1 MTLPRLRRRASS
13 MRCTRPASF
22 GVRVAL
28 KGTASALSVQR
39 SLVTTVVQLATEGTN
54 TMTAEL
60 FIVALTILGEAR
72 GETFEGMAGVASVIQ
87 TRMIERKQTASQIC
101 LAPKQFSFWNGG
113 VSEATKKKLLATAQG
128 KNALYL
134 ADLVI
139 HQQMPDIVKGANHYH
154 AISVAPRW
162 ARDARLVATIRNH
175 KFYKL

>member
-1 MTLPRLRRRASS
+1 MTLPRPRHRASW
-13 MRCTRPASF
+13 MLWVRPASF
-22 GVRVAL
+22 GVLVAL
-28 KGTASALSVQR
+28 RDTALELSVQR
-39 SLVTTVVQLATEGTN
+39 NPLTTAVQLATEGTN
-54 TMTAEL
+54 PMTAEL

-72 GETFEGMAGVASVIQ
+72 GEGMEGMAGVASVIQ
-87 TRMIERKQTASQIC
+87 TRMIERKQSASQVC
-101 LAPKQFSFWNGG
+101 LSPKQFSFWNGG
-113 VSEATKKKLLATAQG
+113 VSESAKRKLLATPQG

>member
-1 MTLPRLRRRASS
+1 M
-13 MRCTRPASF
+13 
-22 GVRVAL
+22 
-28 KGTASALSVQR
+28 
-39 SLVTTVVQLATEGTN
+39 EGTN
-54 TMTAEL
+54 PMTAEL

-87 TRMIERKQTASQIC
+87 TRMVERKQSARQVC

-113 VSEATKKKLLATAQG
+113 VSEATKKKLLATPQG

-139 HQQMPDIVKGANHYH
+139 HKQMISIVKGANHYH

-175 KFYKL
+175 KFYRL

>member
-1 MTLPRLRRRASS
+1 MTLPRLKHRASS
-13 MRCTRPASF
+13 MRWHRLASF
-22 GVRVAL
+22 GVRLAP
-28 KGTASALSVQR
+28 KDIASVLSVQR
-39 SLVTTVVQLATEGTN
+39 NPLITAVQLATEGTN

-72 GETFEGMAGVASVIQ
+72 GEGMEGMAGVASVIQ
-87 TRMIERKQTASQIC
+87 TRMIERSQSAKQVC
-101 LAPKQFSFWNGG
+101 LSPKQFSFWNGG
-113 VSEATKKKLLATAQG
+113 VSESTKKKLLATPQG

-139 HQQMPDIVKGANHYH
+139 HKQMISIVKGANHYH

>member
-1 MTLPRLRRRASS
+1 M
-13 MRCTRPASF
+13 
-22 GVRVAL
+22 
-28 KGTASALSVQR
+28 
-39 SLVTTVVQLATEGTN
+39 EGTN

-87 TRMIERKQTASQIC
+87 TRTIERKQTPSQVC
-101 LAPKQFSFWNGG
+101 LSPKQFSFWNGG
-113 VSEATKKKLLATAQG
+113 VSEATKKKLLATPQG
-128 KNALYL
+128 ENALYL

-139 HQQMPDIVKGANHYH
+139 HKQMPDIVRGANHYH
-154 AISVAPRW
+154 TISVAPRW